1 MEKEGSILKWSLLI
15 DFFKLNKLLCP
26 SWKSDSFWLFWTL
39 ILAASVEQFLA
50 YKVGLITGGFYEIL
64 GNKEENAFLH
74 HCIYS
79 LALILSI
86 TLFKS
91 LRSFLC
97 KILGVVWRKHLTK
110 AMHHLYFHQ
119 LRFYKLPILG
129 KVIPL

>member
-1 MEKEGSILKWSLLI
+1 MAEGNSILKWGLLM
-15 DFFKLNKLLCP
+15 DFFKLHKHLCP

-64 GNKEENAFLH
+64 GGKEQKAFVR
-74 HCIYS
+74 HCLYS

-86 TLFKS
+86 TIFKS

-97 KILGVVWRKHLTK
+97 RVLSVCFRKHLTS
-110 AMHHLYFHQ
+110 AIHRLYFSQ
-119 LRFYKLPILG
+119 LRFYKLSS
-129 KVIPL
+129 VST